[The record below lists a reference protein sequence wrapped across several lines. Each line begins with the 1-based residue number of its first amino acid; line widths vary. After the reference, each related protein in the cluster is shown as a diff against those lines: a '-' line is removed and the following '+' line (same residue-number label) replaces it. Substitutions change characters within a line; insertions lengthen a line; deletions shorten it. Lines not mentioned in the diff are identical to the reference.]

1 MQWRWLA
8 IWMIGWFWPVG
19 HARADESILCRAA
32 VGAAESSLRIPDAF
46 LSAIARVESG
56 RPDRQTGV
64 LAPWPWTINAEG
76 KGSFFPSKAE
86 AIEAVRAL
94 QARGVRSIDVGCM
107 QVNLMH
113 HPEAFASLEQAFD
126 PAENANFAGRLLLSL
141 FAQTRAWPR
150 AAAAYHSQTPT
161 IGAAYQERVLAEWAV
176 PEGAASVP
184 RREAAEPPVTPTP
197 PAPPMAAAA
206 RVASSFGRVG
216 AFTARASPT
225 GTGRDLAAYR
235 AMPTFLATSR
245 TLRPG

>member
-1 MQWRWLA
+1 MQTRWLV
-8 IWMIGWFWPVG
+8 IWMVGWFWLAG
-19 HARADESILCRAA
+19 HAQADESTLCRQA

-76 KGSFFPSKAE
+76 KGSFFASKAE

-161 IGAAYQERVLAEWAV
+161 IGATYQERVLAEWAV

-184 RREAAEPPVTPTP
+184 RRQAAEPPVIAKPSVVP
-197 PAPPMAAAA
+197 VALAA
-206 RVASSFGRVG
+206 RAAPAFGRAG
-216 AFTARASPT
+216 AFTARSAST
-225 GTGRDLAAYR
+225 ATGRDLAAYR
-235 AMPTFLATSR
+235 AMPTLLATTR
-245 TLRPG
+245 TPRPG